1 MKRSVLV
8 AGASDQLLM
17 ALLCVLQLKCSN
29 DGFSV
34 VADYFGR
41 GVFNK
46 LTLITDLPLGKSA
59 TTIEAGLQREL
70 LMHTKRSTWAG
81 GVAPRAFSC
90 CTGLR
95 RGRALRPHT
104 SFRPPIINTT
114 ESALRHSVR
123 SAARGTAGVAEGRG
137 WGSVTWTAQ
146 RTWRVGGAGSGHG
159 VPREELKA

>member
-1 MKRSVLV
+1 MKRSVLE

-70 LMHTKRSTWAG
+70 LMHTKRST
-81 GVAPRAFSC
+81 
-90 CTGLR
+90 
-95 RGRALRPHT
+95 
-104 SFRPPIINTT
+104 
-114 ESALRHSVR
+114 
-123 SAARGTAGVAEGRG
+123 
-137 WGSVTWTAQ
+137 
-146 RTWRVGGAGSGHG
+146 
-159 VPREELKA
+159 